1 MSADLAIDLLVE
13 ALQLALLIASPMLGF
28 GLVIGLAVSIFQS
41 VTSIQEM
48 TLTFIPKIV
57 GVIVSL
63 MIFAP
68 WMLDKITTFTINLF
82 NNLGVCRAMMGRFI
96 SLFITLLFAFS
107 VYGENRAVDKSVNI
121 SALSK
126 DSLFNVSLCTGN
138 WCLRLQ
144 RRLA

>member
-82 NNLGVCRAMMGRFI
+82 NNLGPYVGR
-96 SLFITLLFAFS
+96 
-107 VYGENRAVDKSVNI
+107 
-121 SALSK
+121 
-126 DSLFNVSLCTGN
+126 
-138 WCLRLQ
+138 
-144 RRLA
+144 